1 VKFFAAIITVVLLL
15 VLGCGSNNNSELLI
29 RDAILHYL
37 AGRTDLSM
45 GNMDVKIDRLDLK
58 GDSATAGVT
67 ISARGD
73 AKASMQ
79 MVYELRKTGSGWEV
93 TPPSSGTGA
102 AHSGMPSP
110 GSAGPGG
117 ELPPGHPPAGGAP
130 GGTAEQPQL
139 PQGHPPVG
147 DPPVEKS
154 PELPP
159 GHPPVGAR

>member
-1 VKFFAAIITVVLLL
+1 MKLFAATITVLVLS
-15 VLGCGSNNNSELLI
+15 LGCGSNQNTELLI

-37 AGRTDLSM
+37 AGRTDLTMS
-45 GNMDVKIDRLDLK
+45 NMDLKIDRLEME

-93 TPPSSGTGA
+93 TPPSGGSGA
-102 AHSGMPSP
+102 AHGGLPPGAAESGS
-110 GSAGPGG
+110 G
-117 ELPPGHPPAGGAP
+117 LPPGHPPAGGTP
-130 GGTAEQPQL
+130 GGAAEQPQL

-147 DPPVEKS
+147 NAPAPKS